1 MRQAGTIATKQD
13 AERFA
18 NYLLSLGISSK
29 IEPSNGQWAVWI
41 HDENQIP
48 RSKQEL
54 EQFHQEPNDHRYADA
69 EHAARLAR
77 REAAEKKKQAERNFH
92 DMRNEWANPWRRRPV
107 TLVMIIACVALA
119 VGVLSTVDAQL
130 MFSWPD
136 IQAGQV
142 WRLVT
147 PIFLHAPL
155 NTNPLH
161 LLFNMFMLYQLGTL
175 VERNLGS
182 FRFALLVLAVAL
194 VSNYAQFAARGPN
207 FLGMSGVV
215 YGLFGYAWVR
225 GRLEPASGLHLRSN
239 VAFIM
244 IGWFVL
250 CAVGAI
256 GNVANWAHGGGL
268 VMGAVLAYW
277 PHFLKSLR

>member
-1 MRQAGTIATKQD
+1 MRQAGTIATRQD

-18 NYLLSLGISSK
+18 NYLLSLGITSK

-54 EQFHQEPNDHRYADA
+54 EQFQQEPHDERYKAA

-77 REAAEKKKQAERNFH
+77 REAAEKKKQAERNFV
-92 DMRNEWANPWRRRPV
+92 DLRNEWANPWRRRPV

-119 VGVLSTVDAQL
+119 LGVVGPVNADL

-136 IQAGQV
+136 IQAGEV

-147 PIFLHAPL
+147 PIFLHASL
-155 NTNPLH
+155 TANPLH

-175 VERNLGS
+175 VERRLGS
-182 FRFALLVLAVAL
+182 IRYVLLVLAVAL
-194 VSNYAQFAARGPN
+194 VSNYAQFVARGPD

-215 YGLFGYAWVR
+215 YGLFAYAWVR
-225 GRLEPASGLHLRSN
+225 GRLEPTSGLYLRGN
-239 VAFIM
+239 VAVIM

-250 CAVGAI
+250 CAAGVI
-256 GNVANWAHGGGL
+256 ENVANWAHGGGL

-277 PHFLKSLR
+277 PHLLKTLR